1 MHRHT
6 ALAAAALSLAVVAGA
21 CSAEDLAETVTEQ
34 AIENEVGG
42 DVDLDVDSDDGSISI
57 ETDEGSV
64 TYGNNGDLP
73 ESFPASFDIAEGMT
87 VAFAGES
94 SDATSTAATAILEGD
109 RPAAEVVAYYR
120 DLALAEGFTLD
131 REIETDL
138 DVAANMSMGD
148 TSLNIIGGNPGGGNA
163 SVSITFETPNG

>member
-1 MHRHT
+1 MGKHF
-6 ALAAAALSLAVVAGA
+6 LSAATLFAVAVFAGA
-21 CSAEDLAETVTEQ
+21 CSAEDLAERAVEE
-34 AIENEVGG
+34 AVEADLGG
-42 DVDLDVDSDDGSISI
+42 DVELDFDSDDGSISI

-73 ESFPASFDIAEGMT
+73 DSFPASFDIAEGMT

-94 SDATSTAATAILEGD
+94 SDGTSTAATAILEGD
-109 RPAAEVVAYYR
+109 RPAGEVVAYYR

-138 DVAANMSMGD
+138 DAAANMSMGD